1 MENVVWDP
9 KQYLGF
15 DFHRLRPA
23 LDLIARIPAEGP
35 GSVID
40 LGCGPGNVTR
50 ILKERWKDAEVT
62 GVDNSEEMLVKAR
75 ESYPDINWQTV
86 DLNNWQSN
94 QPVDVLF
101 SNAALHW
108 LEDHDVLF
116 PQLLKSVKPGGYLA
130 VQMPRNWEAASH
142 MSINETVASGK
153 WRERLESV
161 IRLTP
166 SLAPEKY
173 YEILAAHVSE
183 LEIWETDYIQ
193 VLEGE
198 NPVAE
203 YVKGS
208 WLQRFLQEL
217 EEPESSEF
225 EAIYR
230 EKILEA
236 YPKQSDGKTLFPF
249 KRCFILARL

>member
-15 DFHRLRPA
+15 DFHRLKPA
-23 LDLIARIPAEGP
+23 LDLISHIPNEAPE
-35 GSVID
+35 SVID
-40 LGCGPGNVTR
+40 LGCGTGNVTR
-50 ILKERWKDAEVT
+50 ILKERWGETDIT
-62 GVDNSEEMLVKAR
+62 GVDNSDEMLQKAR

-108 LEDHDVLF
+108 IEDHDVLF

-130 VQMPRNWEAASH
+130 VQMPRNWGAASH

-161 IRLTP
+161 IRLEPTLSP
-166 SLAPEKY
+166 DAYYKIIAP
-173 YEILAAHVSE
+173 LVSE
-183 LEIWETDYIQ
+183 IDIWETDYIQ

-217 EEPESSEF
+217 EEPQRSEF
-225 EAIYR
+225 ENIYR

-236 YPKQSDGKTLFPF
+236 YPKQADGKTLFPF
-249 KRCFILARL
+249 KRLFICAKL